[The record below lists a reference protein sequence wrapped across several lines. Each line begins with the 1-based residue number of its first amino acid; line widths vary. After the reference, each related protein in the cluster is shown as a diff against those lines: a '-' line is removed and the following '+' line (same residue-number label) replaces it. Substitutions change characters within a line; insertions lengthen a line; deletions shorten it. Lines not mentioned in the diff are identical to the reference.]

1 MGDYT
6 EKATLDIYYDNPN
19 EASDIYLKWLTK
31 DCEANEIDVRVYNN
45 IHDYC
50 DVDKMGDGELFL
62 EPTIV
67 KGLEMYKGNPTNVD
81 NPSATA
87 QGIYNYITENYPNR
101 ERCILVIG
109 RGLVG
114 KQLIDKLINY
124 GYTVIE
130 TNSKT
135 STTNLRALALLYAD
149 IIVGLSNKDNIFE
162 KDWCDRINNLDK
174 ILIDASNNF
183 DTKDKLKCGKW
194 TRKIIV
200 DRVKKLHEQHVKE
213 SEV

>member
-19 EASDIYLKWLTK
+19 EASDMYLKWLTK

-50 DVDKMGDGELFL
+50 DVDKIGDGELFL

-67 KGLEMYKGNPTNVD
+67 KGLEMYKNNSTNVD

-87 QGIYNYITENYPNR
+87 QGIYDYITDNYPNR
-101 ERCILVIG
+101 EKCILVIG

-114 KQLIDKLINY
+114 KQLIDKLIDY

-135 STTNLRALALLYAD
+135 KFIDLNTFALYAD
-149 IIVGLSNKDNIFE
+149 IIVGISSEDNIFDKE
-162 KDWCDRINNLDK
+162 WCERLNALHTV
-174 ILIDASNNF
+174 LIDASNNF
-183 DTKDKLKCGKW
+183 DTKDKLRCGKW
-194 TRKIIV
+194 TRNIIV
-200 DRVKKLHEQHVKE
+200 DRVKKLHEQHIKE

>member
-19 EASDIYLKWLTK
+19 EASNMYLKWLTK
-31 DCEANEIDVRVYNN
+31 DCEANEIDIRVYNN

-62 EPTIV
+62 QPTIV
-67 KGLEMYKGNPTNVD
+67 KGLEMYKNNPTNVD

-87 QGIYNYITENYPNR
+87 QGIYDYITDNYPNR
-101 ERCILVIG
+101 EKCILVIG

-114 KQLIDKLINY
+114 KQLIDKLIDY

-130 TNSKT
+130 INSKT
-135 STTNLRALALLYAD
+135 KLSNLNTFALYAD
-149 IIVGLSNKDNIFE
+149 IIVGVSSEDNIFDKE
-162 KDWCDRINNLDK
+162 WCERLNALHTV
-174 ILIDASNNF
+174 LIDASNNF
-183 DTKDKLKCGKW
+183 DTKDKLRCGKW

>member
-19 EASDIYLKWLTK
+19 EASDMYLKWLTR
-31 DCEANEIDVRVYNN
+31 DCEANEINVRVYNN

-67 KGLEMYKGNPTNVD
+67 KGLEMYKSNPTNVD

-87 QGIYNYITENYPNR
+87 QGIYDYIVDNYPNR
-101 ERCILVIG
+101 EKCILVIG

-114 KQLIDKLINY
+114 KQLIDKLIDY

-135 STTNLRALALLYAD
+135 KFIDLNTFALYAD
-149 IIVGLSNKDNIFE
+149 IIVGISSEDNIFDKE
-162 KDWCDRINNLDK
+162 WCERLNALHTV
-174 ILIDASNNF
+174 LIDASNNF
-183 DTKDKLKCGKW
+183 DTKDKLRCGKW

>member
-19 EASDIYLKWLTK
+19 ESSDMYLKWLTK
-31 DCEANEIDVRVYNN
+31 DCEANEIDIRVYNN

-87 QGIYNYITENYPNR
+87 QGIYDYITGNYPNR
-101 ERCILVIG
+101 EKCILVIG

-114 KQLIDKLINY
+114 KQLIDKLIDY

-135 STTNLRALALLYAD
+135 KFIDLNTFALYAD
-149 IIVGLSNKDNIFE
+149 IIVGVSSEDNIFDKE
-162 KDWCDRINNLDK
+162 WCERLNALHTV
-174 ILIDASNNF
+174 LIDASNNF
-183 DTKDKLKCGKW
+183 DTKDKLRCGKW
-194 TRKIIV
+194 TRNIIV
-200 DRVKKLHEQHVKE
+200 NRVKKLHEQHIKE

>member
-19 EASDIYLKWLTK
+19 EASDMYLKWLTK

-87 QGIYNYITENYPNR
+87 QGIYDYITENYPNR

-114 KQLIDKLINY
+114 KQLIDKLIDY

-135 STTNLRALALLYAD
+135 KLIDLNTFALYAD
-149 IIVGLSNKDNIFE
+149 IIVGVSSEDNIFDKE
-162 KDWCDRINNLDK
+162 WCERLNALHTV
-174 ILIDASNNF
+174 LIDASNNF
-183 DTKDKLKCGKW
+183 DTKDKLRCGKW

>member
-19 EASDIYLKWLTK
+19 EASDMYLKWLTK
-31 DCEANEIDVRVYNN
+31 DCEANEIDIRVYNN

-67 KGLEMYKGNPTNVD
+67 KGLEMYKSNPTNVD

-87 QGIYNYITENYPNR
+87 QGIYDYIVDNYPNR
-101 ERCILVIG
+101 EKCILVIG

-114 KQLIDKLINY
+114 KQLIDKLIDY

-135 STTNLRALALLYAD
+135 KLSNLNTFALYAD
-149 IIVGLSNKDNIFE
+149 IIVGVSSEDNIFDKE
-162 KDWCDRINNLDK
+162 WCERLNALHTV
-174 ILIDASNNF
+174 LIDASNNF
-183 DTKDKLKCGKW
+183 DTKDKLRCGKW

>member
-19 EASDIYLKWLTK
+19 EASDMYLKWLTR
-31 DCEANEIDVRVYNN
+31 DCEANEINVRVYNN

-67 KGLEMYKGNPTNVD
+67 KGLEMYKSNPTNVD

-87 QGIYNYITENYPNR
+87 QGIYDYIIDNYSNR
-101 ERCILVIG
+101 EKCILVIG

-114 KQLIDKLINY
+114 KQLIDKLIDY

-135 STTNLRALALLYAD
+135 KFIDLNTFALYAD
-149 IIVGLSNKDNIFE
+149 IIVGISSEDNIFDKE
-162 KDWCDRINNLDK
+162 WCERLNALHTV
-174 ILIDASNNF
+174 LIDASNNF
-183 DTKDKLKCGKW
+183 DTKDKLRCGKW

>member
-19 EASDIYLKWLTK
+19 EASDMYLKWLTK
-31 DCEANEIDVRVYNN
+31 DCEANEIDIRVYNN

-67 KGLEMYKGNPTNVD
+67 KGLEMYKNNPTNVD

-87 QGIYNYITENYPNR
+87 QGIYDYITNNYPNR
-101 ERCILVIG
+101 ENCILVIG

-114 KQLIDKLINY
+114 KQLINKLIDY

-135 STTNLRALALLYAD
+135 KLIDLSTFALYAD
-149 IIVGLSNKDNIFE
+149 IIVGVSSKDNIFDKE
-162 KDWCDRINNLDK
+162 WCERLNILHK
-174 ILIDASNNF
+174 VLIDASNNF
-183 DTKDKLKCGKW
+183 DTKDKLRCGKW
-194 TRKIIV
+194 TRNIIV
-200 DRVKKLHEQHVKE
+200 NRVKKLHEQHVKE

>member
-6 EKATLDIYYDNPN
+6 EKTTLDIYYDNPN
-19 EASDIYLKWLTK
+19 EASDMYLKWLTK

-101 ERCILVIG
+101 EKCILVIG

-114 KQLIDKLINY
+114 KQLIDKLIDY

-135 STTNLRALALLYAD
+135 ELIDLNIFALYAD
-149 IIVGLSNKDNIFE
+149 IIVGVSSEDNIFDKE
-162 KDWCDRINNLDK
+162 WCERLNALHTV
-174 ILIDASNNF
+174 LIDASNNF
-183 DTKDKLKCGKW
+183 DTKDKLRCGKW
-194 TRKIIV
+194 TRNIII
-200 DRVKKLHEQHVKE
+200 DRVKKLHKQHVKE